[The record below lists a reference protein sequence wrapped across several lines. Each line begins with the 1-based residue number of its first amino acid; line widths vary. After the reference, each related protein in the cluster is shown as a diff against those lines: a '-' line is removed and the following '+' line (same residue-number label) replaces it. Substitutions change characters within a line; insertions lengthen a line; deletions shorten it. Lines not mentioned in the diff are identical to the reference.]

1 MPAQHGQTVKP
12 LTLPQKWLILG
23 GLLLALLGLV
33 YGLVY
38 TYIVDHQTL
47 PRLRE
52 HYRGAFVAAAEGDAA
67 QVESELE
74 EGQAMNYR
82 YVRAIDVHTHWLKMA
97 SVAILLG
104 LILPLVQWNRKAR
117 RALAVVF
124 LAGGLIFPLGVFA
137 QIVSDSVVPQAVAAG
152 GAALAIV
159 SVAGVLWRLVTLPD
173 SEPPNPSP

>member
-1 MPAQHGQTVKP
+1 MPAQHGQMAKA
-12 LTLPQKWLILG
+12 LTLPQKWLIVG

-38 TYIVDHQTL
+38 TYFVDHQTL

-67 QVESELE
+67 RVETELE

-104 LILPLVQWNRKAR
+104 LILPLVQWNRKTR
-117 RALAVVF
+117 QVLALLF
-124 LAGGLIFPLGVFA
+124 LAGGVIFPLGVFA
-137 QIVSDSVVPQAVAAG
+137 QVVTDSVVPQAVAAL

-159 SVAGVLWRLVTLPD
+159 SVAGVLWRLIILPD
-173 SEPPNPSP
+173 SRSTNSSR